1 MRRIIA
7 GVSAVTLLS
16 VGSFATSAQANAAS
30 HPPSEQLRVSRGDA
44 PRPLALVYRGPAGC
58 DDGCS
63 EAAAAMLR
71 SSRYH
76 FTVRYVGP
84 NERRKLVAS
93 SFVGVALYVQPGGD
107 TSVARADKLLGA
119 QAQQVIADYVRAG
132 GRYLGI
138 CQGAYLAGT
147 DPGMGLLS
155 PGNSDQYIATK
166 GASTKSEAD
175 TVIPIRW
182 GNKKIY
188 MYFQDGAYL
197 IPSAIPGEKI
207 LARYTNGKVAALTK
221 PYGAGRVAVIGPHP
235 EAPRSWYRAAGL
247 RDRDGSDARYGHKL
261 INSVMR

>member
-1 MRRIIA
+1 MRRNIA
-7 GVSAVTLLS
+7 ALSALVLVSGVGIVSATQSATGAEPS
-16 VGSFATSAQANAAS
+16 VGA
-30 HPPSEQLRVSRGDA
+30 LRAIRGDA
-44 PRPLALVYRGPAGC
+44 GAPLALVYRGPAGC

-76 FTVRYVGP
+76 FKVRYVGP
-84 NERRKLVAS
+84 NEKRKIVPS
-93 SFVGVALYVQPGGD
+93 SFTGVALYVQPGGD
-107 TSVARADKLLGA
+107 TSVARANKLLGA
-119 QAQQVIADYVRAG
+119 QAQQVISDYVRNG

-182 GNKKIY
+182 GKKKIY

-197 IPSAIPGEKI
+197 IPSGVPGEKI

-221 PYGAGRVAVIGPHP
+221 PYGAGRVGVIGPHP
-235 EAPRSWYRAAGL
+235 EAPRSWYREAGL
-247 RDRDGSDARYGHKL
+247 RDRDGSDARYGLKL
-261 INSVMR
+261 INSVMS

>member
-7 GVSAVTLLS
+7 VASAATLMS
-16 VGSFATSAQANAAS
+16 VGSLATIGQAAAAQTSSTQSRA
-30 HPPSEQLRVSRGDA
+30 SRGDTSG
-44 PRPLALVYRGPAGC
+44 PLALVYRGPAGC
-58 DDGCS
+58 GNGCS

-71 SSRYH
+71 SSKYH
-76 FTVRYVGP
+76 FTVRFVGP
-84 NERRKLVAS
+84 NEKRKLVPS
-93 SFVGVALYVQPGGD
+93 SFAGVALYVQPGGN
-107 TSVARADKLLGA
+107 TSVARANRLLGA
-119 QAQQVIADYVRAG
+119 QAQQVIADYVRGG

-182 GNKKIY
+182 GKKKVY

-197 IPSAIPGEKI
+197 IPSGVAGEKI

-235 EAPRSWYRAAGL
+235 EAPRSWYREAGL
-247 RDRDGSDARYGHKL
+247 RDRDGNDARYGHKL